1 MWIVNFPKRLKG
13 DTISAMKVIRVFPRR
28 THLTPRDDYAFVGDP
43 PFIRPD
49 ADEVHVS
56 CTFTW
61 DITKARRLKNAW
73 AQYYPKVMLG
83 GTAIAASVD
92 GFTPGM
98 YVKRGSV
105 FTSRGCN
112 NQCPWCLVPL
122 REGNLREIPIH
133 LGNNVH
139 DNNLLQC
146 SKEHQTKVFDMLR
159 GQHSI
164 QLSGGL
170 ESALVTDN
178 IADEIRSL
186 RISQLFLAA
195 DTKAALKPLER
206 AIQRLQLP
214 RAKVRCFALLAYE
227 GESISHGLERLE
239 TIWNLGAMPFAQL
252 YQPPDHYIQYSLEWK
267 KVQWVWT
274 RPAPMKAMH
283 KL

>member
-1 MWIVNFPKRLKG
+1 
-13 DTISAMKVIRVFPRR
+13 MKVIRVFPRK

-43 PFIRPD
+43 PASIFRPGD

-61 DITKARRLKNAW
+61 DIAKARRLVGAW
-73 AQYYPKVMLG
+73 AQYYPRVMLG
-83 GTAIAASVD
+83 GAAIAASPD
-92 GFTPGM
+92 RFTPGM
-98 YVKRGSV
+98 YIKQGSI

-122 REGNLREIPIH
+122 REGKLREIPIH
-133 LGNNVH
+133 PGNNVH

-146 SKEHQTKVFDMLR
+146 SKEHRAKVFDMLR
-159 GQHSI
+159 GQPSV

-170 ESALVTDN
+170 ESTLVTDT

-186 RISQLFLAA
+186 KVTQVFLAA
-195 DTKAALKPLER
+195 DTTAALKPLER
-206 AIQRLQLP
+206 AIQHLQLP
-214 RAKVRCFALLAYE
+214 RRRVRCFALLAYG
-227 GESISHGLERLE
+227 GETISHALERLE
-239 TIWNLGAMPFAQL
+239 TIWELGAMPFAQL
-252 YQPPDHYIQYSLEWK
+252 YQPPDHYIDYSLEWK